1 MSDATVLTGSSK
13 LKTALALDER
23 VLEYVVGLAPH
34 DFARLRNPFMRRAMS
49 PRITLERIATMVELP
64 VVELVGG
71 IYRAAR
77 LDVDE
82 AALAELRR
90 GPRASSPRTPHEAP
104 AWIDEEPVEVVDLLE
119 SDDRLDADPMPPIQR
134 ALKGADPGQ
143 VVLIRHRWEP
153 QPLYDVWSKTG
164 HEHYARRESAD
175 PDVWHV
181 WVRRAR

>member
-1 MSDATVLTGSSK
+1 MSDATALTGSSK
-13 LKTALALDER
+13 LKAALALDER

-64 VVELVGG
+64 VVELVEG

-77 LDVDE
+77 RDVDE
-82 AALAELRR
+82 AALAALRR
-90 GPRASSPRTPHEAP
+90 GPRPTPPLDLGHAP

-119 SDDRLDADPMPPIQR
+119 SDDRLDTDPMPPIQR
-134 ALKGADPGQ
+134 ALKGAAPGE

-153 QPLYDVWSKTG
+153 QPLYDVWAKTG
-164 HEHYARRESAD
+164 HEHHARRVSTD